1 MIAEVF
7 LEKENVLEKQ
17 RQDIIKIL
25 LMWRKEGDLCCL
37 NAFDQLNDL
46 LFT

>member
-1 MIAEVF
+1 VRYVHILRMIAEVF

-25 LMWRKEGDLCCL
+25 LM
-37 NAFDQLNDL
+37 
-46 LFT
+46 